1 MLFHRAVGTT
11 SAFPEFHKPLHAL
24 PLAVDL
30 GRKPE
35 ERIGS
40 LMPLA
45 KINQSV
51 EIRGA
56 VLSSGTS
63 LCLVLFPELHRAP
76 PFPERLLLSPVMRLF
91 VLHWTGQGRAVTLQ
105 AFPSRW
111 RGTE

>member
-45 KINQSV
+45 KIKVWRS
-51 EIRGA
+51 G
-56 VLSSGTS
+56 VLSSAQAL
-63 LCLVLFPELHRAP
+63 LCVLCSSQSSTELH
-76 PFPERLLLSPVMRLF
+76 PFL
-91 VLHWTGQGRAVTLQ
+91 
-105 AFPSRW
+105 
-111 RGTE
+111 RGSCCHL